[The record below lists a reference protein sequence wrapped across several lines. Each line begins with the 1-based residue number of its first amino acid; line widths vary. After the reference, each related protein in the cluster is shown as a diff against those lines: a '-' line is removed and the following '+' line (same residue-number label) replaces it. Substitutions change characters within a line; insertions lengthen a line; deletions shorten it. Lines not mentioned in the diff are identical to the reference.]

1 MPVPVSPVLPR
12 RTSSDT
18 TLGRILAATAATEP
32 LGRWTAPPATE
43 EVDPSG
49 TWVRCDVARSGWW
62 TTGPLIAPPS
72 AAATAVAS
80 TSTVE
85 PGTGNAGTG
94 DAAVD
99 ASLSSL
105 TPPLWTEQLHRTVA

>member
-18 TLGRILAATAATEP
+18 TLGRIFAATAATEP
-32 LGRWTAPPATE
+32 FGRWTAPPATD
-43 EVDPSG
+43 EVDPSV
-49 TWVRCDVARSGWW
+49 TWVRCDVVRSAWW
-62 TTGPLIAPPS
+62 TTSPLIAPPS
-72 AAATAVAS
+72 TAATAVAR

-85 PGTGNAGTG
+85 PGTGEAC

-99 ASLSSL
+99 AALSSL
-105 TPPLWTEQLHRTVA
+105 TPPLWTDL

>member
-18 TLGRILAATAATEP
+18 TLGRIFAATAATEP
-32 LGRWTAPPATE
+32 LGRCTAPPATE
-43 EVDPSG
+43 EVDPSVTG
-49 TWVRCDVARSGWW
+49 VGGAVVRSAGW
-62 TTGPLIAPPS
+62 TTSPLTAPPS
-72 AAATAVAS
+72 TAATAVAS

-85 PGTGNAGTG
+85 PGTGDAGTGDAGTG

-105 TPPLWTEQLHRTVA
+105 

>member
-1 MPVPVSPVLPR
+1 MPVPVSPLLPR

-18 TLGRILAATAATEP
+18 TLGRIFAATAATEP

-43 EVDPSG
+43 EVDPSV
-49 TWVRCDVARSGWW
+49 TWVRCDVVRSAWW
-62 TTGPLIAPPS
+62 TTSPLIAPPS
-72 AAATAVAS
+72 TAATAVAR

-85 PGTGNAGTG
+85 PGTGDAGTG
-94 DAAVD
+94 DAGTGVD

-105 TPPLWTEQLHRTVA
+105 TPP

>member
-18 TLGRILAATAATEP
+18 TLGRIFAATAATEP

-43 EVDPSG
+43 EVDPSV
-49 TWVRCDVARSGWW
+49 TWVRCAVVPSSGG
-62 TTGPLIAPPS
+62 TTSPLPAPPTP
-72 AAATAVAS
+72 AATAVAR

-85 PGTGNAGTG
+85 PGTGDAGTG
-94 DAAVD
+94 DAGVD
-99 ASLSSL
+99 VSLSSL
-105 TPPLWTEQLHRTVA
+105 TPPLWTELLRRAVA